1 MGPKKVASPAR
12 IPISIS
18 ASFRDRLVLDI
29 GRGFGLTGLNRLH
42 IWDHAQLFKFLA
54 YDQGSLCLG
63 CPILTL
69 RQIVERAEFVFPQID
84 DDLRHVHLT
93 FDKNIKEPLQRF
105 FYQVGVKKFSGLS
118 DENSMEIHKS

>member
-1 MGPKKVASPAR
+1 MGPKKVARPAR

-93 FDKNIKEPLQRF
+93 FDEKIKEPLQRF